1 MYVLMA
7 KNAANT
13 TITHPALSLITASRS
28 ERDKG
33 LVSVMIGS
41 FVYYSALGFLALGF
55 LATVGLSADAVL
67 GRAGARGFLAGA
79 ASTTGAGSGA
89 TSLALG
95 NGQSVA
101 GASTLY
107 GATGGVSGGVG
118 LAKKP
123 FKNRNIWF
131 SCAVIY

>member
-13 TITHPALSLITASRS
+13 TITHPALSLIIASRS

-33 LVSVMIGS
+33 LISVIIGS
-41 FVYYSALGFLALGF
+41 FVCYSAFGFLALGF
-55 LATVGLSADAVL
+55 LAATVGLT
-67 GRAGARGFLAGA
+67 AGAALGLAGALGFLAGA
-79 ASTTGAGSGA
+79 VSTTASEAGSVGR
-89 TSLALG
+89 G
-95 NGQSVA
+95 NGQSVV
-101 GASTLY
+101 GASILY
-107 GATGGVSGGVG
+107 GATGGVG

-131 SCAVIY
+131 SCTVIY